1 LRIFIPLVLSL
12 SCLGVSACRLAGSAA
27 GEGGIT
33 VDWIYSEEG
42 KTAAAIPSFRWV
54 ADGTAILHDRR
65 RKESERTLE
74 RFDPATGKRF
84 DLVDGA
90 KVLKQLSGMLE
101 KGQAPT
107 SLGWPTTIDSHGR
120 RGVYLLGGDLFI
132 LDLSSSRI
140 SRITETEAKEKS
152 PRLSPD
158 GSKLAFVRAGD
169 LYVWD
174 LEKRVER
181 RLTSDGSDTLLN
193 GTLSWVYW
201 EEVFARRDLGYW
213 WSADSSALAYLRTDE
228 SAVTEMIYQ
237 GFKPNIPALTRQR
250 YPKTGGIN
258 PTVRLGVLELST
270 GKTTWAD
277 FSGHEHEYIVRV
289 KWLNDSRRLAVQT
302 MNRPQTRLDL
312 FFVNRGDGKRAHI
325 LTERDKGWVNIHDDL
340 YFFRKSERFLWAS
353 ERSGY
358 MHLYLYDLEGKLLGP
373 VTSGK
378 WAIRSAAGAVS
389 WLRQAVHS
397 IDEEG
402 GWIYFTSIRKS
413 SIEKHLYRVRI
424 DGTGLER
431 LTKAAGTHGVGF
443 SENGRYYFN
452 QHSNSSTPPSLSLH
466 DRDGGR
472 RAVVAP
478 ARAGLFRDLG
488 MRSAEHFSITTA
500 DGFEMPAQLLKPAG
514 FRPGRK
520 YPVIMHVY
528 GGPAAPMV
536 ADAWPSRTYFDQV
549 LLNHGYI
556 VFRCDNRSATARS
569 KELENGIL
577 HDAWGSGELSDLL
590 EAIGWLKSQRWVD
603 ADRVGIWGWSGGG
616 SFTLRAMTG
625 SDEFRAGISVAPV
638 TDWDYYDTIWTEAFM
653 KRPQDNPEG
662 YERTSIVRKAADL
675 RGRLL
680 IVHGTHDDNVH
691 PQNTLHFVNEL
702 IRFGIQF
709 EMMLYPG
716 RKHSIRDDFARRHLY
731 RKMLGF
737 WKSHL

>member
-1 LRIFIPLVLSL
+1 MRTFIPLVLSFC
-12 SCLGVSACRLAGSAA
+12 CLGVCSCRLAESSAGA
-27 GEGGIT
+27 GGIT

-42 KTAAAIPSFRWV
+42 KNAAAIPSFAWFS
-54 ADGTAILHDRR
+54 DGTAILHDGRR
-65 RKESERTLE
+65 SGRERTLE
-74 RFDPATGKRF
+74 RFDPATGKRT
-84 DLVDGA
+84 DLVDSA
-90 KVLKQLSGMLE
+90 KILKQLEALLGE
-101 KGQAPT
+101 GKGPAT
-107 SLGWPTTIDSHGR
+107 LDWPGEIDR
-120 RGVYLLGGDLFI
+120 RGRWGIYLLAGDLFV
-132 LDLSSSRI
+132 LDLSTSVI
-140 SRITETEAKEKS
+140 SRITETEAEEKS

-174 LEKRVER
+174 LQQRKER

-213 WSADSSALAYLRTDE
+213 WSEDSTALAYLRTDE
-228 SAVTEMIYQ
+228 SNVTEMIYQ
-237 GFKPNIPALTRQR
+237 GFEPNIPALTRQR
-250 YPKTGGIN
+250 YPKAGGVN
-258 PTVRLGVLELST
+258 PTVRLGVLELSG
-270 GKTTWAD
+270 GKTTWVD

-302 MNRPQTRLDL
+302 MDRSQTRLDL
-312 FFVNRGDGKRAHI
+312 FFVNRGDGKPAHV
-325 LTERDKGWVNIHDDL
+325 LTERDKAWVNIHDDL
-340 YFFRKSERFLWAS
+340 YFLEKSDRFLWAS

-373 VTSGK
+373 VTSGE

-402 GWIYFTSIRKS
+402 GWVYFTSIRKS
-413 SIEKHLYRVRI
+413 SIETHLYRIRL

-431 LTKAAGTHGVGF
+431 LTKADGTHGVGF
-443 SENGRYYFN
+443 SRDGRHYFN
-452 QHSNSSTPPSLSLH
+452 QHSSSSTAPSLSLH
-466 DRDGGR
+466 APDGGR
-472 RAVVAP
+472 LTLLSP
-478 ARAGLFRDLG
+478 PRDEIFHALG
-488 MRSAEHFSITTA
+488 MRAPEHFSIRTS
-500 DGFEMPAQLLKPAG
+500 DGFDMPAQLLKPAG
-514 FRPGRK
+514 FNPHRK

-528 GGPAAPMV
+528 GGPAAPV
-536 ADAWPSRTYFDQV
+536 VKDAWPSRNYFDQV
-549 LLNHGYI
+549 LLNHGYL

-569 KELENGIL
+569 KALENAIL
-577 HDAWGSGELSDLL
+577 HDAWGSGELADLL
-590 EAIGWLKSQRWVD
+590 EAIGWLKSQPWVD
-603 ADRVGIWGWSGGG
+603 PGRVGIWGWSGGG

-625 SDEFRAGISVAPV
+625 SGEFRAGISVAPV

-662 YERTSIVRKAADL
+662 YERTSIVRKAPEL

-702 IRFGIQF
+702 IRAGIQF

-716 RKHSIRDDFARRHLY
+716 RKHAIRDAPARRHLY
-731 RKMLGF
+731 NKMLGF
-737 WKSHL
+737 WKNNL